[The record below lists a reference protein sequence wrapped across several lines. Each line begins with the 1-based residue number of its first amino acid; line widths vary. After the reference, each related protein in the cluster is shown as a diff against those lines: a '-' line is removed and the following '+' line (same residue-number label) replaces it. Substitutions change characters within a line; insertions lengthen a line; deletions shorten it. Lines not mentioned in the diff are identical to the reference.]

1 MQRKAYV
8 PGRSGSAAVSA
19 ATLLALGL
27 GIALT
32 GCSSGSAGGAD
43 AIDSKAGPAASAS
56 VAPPGRYRTL
66 FAPCG
71 AVPPATLKDLL
82 PGAAALPD
90 AERDRAYRGTA
101 AATFDTD
108 RRVGCSWKSTGPD
121 ATHRL
126 SLDIERVVSYDTTVS
141 DDDRAQQVY
150 ERKQTAAG
158 IAPPA
163 STTPTTPASPPPGK
177 PTDKPTG
184 KSTDKSADKS
194 GDKAGD
200 KPADKASET
209 VSPTAG
215 HTATHTAAD
224 AQGTD
229 ATTGGQNPV
238 LALAGGQPGL
248 APYGPEAPTP
258 TAGSSSGGDNGG
270 TSGTTEAPGLEP
282 RTLDGLGDVAYLD
295 DTLLTA
301 GPSGERR
308 LVSVVFRTSNVIV
321 TVAYEEE
328 TAASGKALDREE
340 LQDKARNLAGLL
352 AERLEE

>member
-43 AIDSKAGPAASAS
+43 AVDSKAGPAASTS

-163 STTPTTPASPPPGK
+163 STTPTAPVSPSPGK

-184 KSTDKSADKS
+184 RSTDKS
-194 GDKAGD
+194 GDKSTG
-200 KPADKASET
+200 KASET
-209 VSPTAG
+209 ASPTAG

-224 AQGTD
+224 AKD
-229 ATTGGQNPV
+229 ATAGGQNPV

-258 TAGSSSGGDNGG
+258 TAAASSGGDNDG

-295 DTLLTA
+295 DARLTA

-328 TAASGKALDREE
+328 TAASGKALDRKE